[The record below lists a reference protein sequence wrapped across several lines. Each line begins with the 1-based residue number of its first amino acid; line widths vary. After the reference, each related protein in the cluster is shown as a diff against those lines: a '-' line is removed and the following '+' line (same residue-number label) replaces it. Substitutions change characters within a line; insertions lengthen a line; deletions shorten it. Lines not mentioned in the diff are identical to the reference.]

1 MAGRLEGKVA
11 LISGAARGQG
21 RSHAV
26 RLAQEGADIIAF
38 DVCRQLPTVGYKMA
52 TPEDLKETAKQVED
66 LDRRIIAREADVRD
80 GAAVRALV
88 EEGVAELG
96 RLDIVSANAGIATFS
111 ENAWSMEDDVWE
123 ETIAVNLT
131 GVWKTL
137 KAAIPA
143 MIDAGNGGAIVITS
157 STAGIK
163 GMAGIAHYDSSKHGV
178 VGLMRTLAKELGPR
192 MIRVNSL
199 HPTNVDTPMF
209 TNETMRRL
217 WVPYKDDPTA
227 DDVEA
232 VARAIHVLPVGWVE
246 MEDVTNAVLF
256 LASDESRYVT
266 GVPLPIDAGFLAN

>member
-38 DVCRQLPTVGYKMA
+38 DVCQQLPTVGYKMA

-96 RLDIVSANAGIATFS
+96 RLDIVSANAGIATFVP
-111 ENAWSMEDDVWE
+111 NAWEMEDDVWE

-157 STAGIK
+157 STAGLK

-178 VGLMRTLAKELGPR
+178 VGLMRTLAIELAPHS
-192 MIRVNSL
+192 IRVNTV
-199 HPTNVDTPMF
+199 HPTGVNTPMVVNDYMAQF
-209 TNETMRRL
+209 L
-217 WVPYKDDPTA
+217 SDDFAAANMMNLLPVEM
-227 DDVEA
+227 VEA
-232 VARAIHVLPVGWVE
+232 VDIS
-246 MEDVTNAVLF
+246 NAVLW
-256 LASDESRYVT
+256 LASDEARYVT
-266 GVPLPIDAGFLAN
+266 GTCLPIDAGFLQK